1 MITIT
6 ETQLDI
12 QSFTDYVLGDQNGA
26 VNTFLGVTRNSTD
39 GRAVVKLEYECYLPM
54 AQKKLEEIK
63 NEAVRKWEISSVA
76 IGHRI
81 GTLDIGE
88 TSLVVAVSGPHRAAV
103 FEVCQYIVDR
113 IKEIVPIWKKEFFED
128 GAIWGESPGSESQ

>member
-12 QSFTDYVLGDQNGA
+12 QSFTDYVVGDQNGA

-54 AQKKLEEIK
+54 AQKKLVEIK
-63 NEAVRKWEISSVA
+63 VKVFGFGSS
-76 IGHRI
+76 
-81 GTLDIGE
+81 
-88 TSLVVAVSGPHRAAV
+88 
-103 FEVCQYIVDR
+103 
-113 IKEIVPIWKKEFFED
+113 
-128 GAIWGESPGSESQ
+128 